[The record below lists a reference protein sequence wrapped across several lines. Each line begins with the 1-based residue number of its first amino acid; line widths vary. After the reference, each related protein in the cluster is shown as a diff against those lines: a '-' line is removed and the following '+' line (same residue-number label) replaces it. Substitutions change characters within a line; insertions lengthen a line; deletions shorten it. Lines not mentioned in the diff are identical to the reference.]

1 MEEIEHREVAGERV
15 AFVGETGIPVWH
27 VVAGVRELG
36 DPRRVA
42 GKLHLNLSEVWTA
55 LRYASMHDFEIQSAF
70 RDRSGGE
77 PPPLRRPRAPVS
89 VADQLRE
96 RPRPEA

>member
-15 AFVGETGIPVWH
+15 AFVGESGIPVWH

-36 DPRRVA
+36 DPNRVA
-42 GKLHLNLSEVWTA
+42 GRLHLSVGEVWMA
-55 LRYASMHDFEIQSAF
+55 LRYASKHDFEIQSAF

-77 PPPLRRPRAPVS
+77 PRSLRRPRPPVS
-89 VADQLRE
+89 VADGLRGW
-96 RPRPEA
+96 PHAGT